1 MAFPKHERKVESL
14 HTRIG
19 SGGGRGALADCLLAF
34 GRAGNW
40 GEGKVKRP
48 LPPPPPFP
56 SLTIF
61 SPNREPV
68 HRLIVC
74 WTDKNPSVTRPI
86 TALIPDPTFLVT
98 TGLLMISIG
107 KCRKT
112 HFSRIVAN
120 ALIWASGY
128 YQNKD
133 WFGQLA

>member
-1 MAFPKHERKVESL
+1 MLLRIVCYLWSSGELGRRKSEKASL
-14 HTRIG
+14 
-19 SGGGRGALADCLLAF
+19 
-34 GRAGNW
+34 
-40 GEGKVKRP
+40 P
-48 LPPPPPFP
+48 PPPPPPFP
-56 SLTIF
+56 SFTIF

-112 HFSRIVAN
+112 HFSRILAY
-120 ALIWASGY
+120 ALIMGFW
-128 YQNKD
+128 
-133 WFGQLA
+133 LL